1 MKFCPKC
8 GCENPDQAKFCVD
21 CGEDLGKISQPRT
34 TKQKNKWV
42 GVILDIIGGLIS
54 YFLVGIGQIFYLKL
68 YKRGLIFCTIG
79 ALIVAFNMFLQFIT
93 GGGLFI
99 TFISLILGMGWAIYA
114 AYDAYKCVEAINGG
128 NPIPPLFNI
137 NDPESMSRQNHIA
150 LIVIF
155 IVALLIAGYLAVVTV
170 SSEISDDSSFLTD
183 IGDDTS
189 VSDEGLVIKI
199 SCPVEWSASVGDT
212 DTSTMYEGSGDDV
225 IEIDGSQY
233 DTVAAAVQKKTGGS
247 DKLEVEILKDGDV
260 VDSESTTKDY
270 GVVTVSTTI

>member
-8 GCENPDQAKFCVD
+8 GCKNPDQAKFCVD
-21 CGEDLGKISQPRT
+21 CGGDLENISSPQV

-79 ALIVAFNMFLQFIT
+79 ALIVAFNMFLQFVT

-114 AYDAYKCVEAINGG
+114 AYDAYKCVEAINEGRE
-128 NPIPPLFNI
+128 IPPLFSI
-137 NDPESMSRQNHIA
+137 QDPESMSRANHIA
-150 LIVIF
+150 LIVILV
-155 IVALLIAGYLAVVTV
+155 VALLIAGYLAVASV
-170 SSEISDDSSFLTD
+170 SSEISDTSSFSTD
-183 IGDDTS
+183 NNDDAV

-199 SCPVEWSASVGDT
+199 TCPVEWSASVGDT

-225 IEIDGSQY
+225 IEIDASQY
-233 DTVAAAVQKKTGGS
+233 DTVAAAVQKTTSGS
-247 DKLEVEILKDGDV
+247 DKLKVEIIKDGDV

-270 GVVTVSTTI
+270 GVVTVSTNI